1 MLLSQFVD
9 NYLEELP
16 TGIILTEE
24 QITRNLLK
32 AVRLYAGYA
41 IITSLEVG
49 EDGTHSDMPAGND
62 LSECDIDLNPSELAI
77 IRPLFDLYIELENA
91 MGLESAR
98 GDGLDVFGRSTGEI
112 QQDIN
117 QKELE
122 MHRIAFCEEFF
133 TV

>member
-1 MLLSQFVD
+1 MLLSQFIE
-9 NYLEELP
+9 NYLEQLP
-16 TGIILTEE
+16 LGNTLTEE

-41 IITSLEVG
+41 VISSLDVG
-49 EDGTHSDMPAGND
+49 EDGTHSDLPEGND
-62 LSECDIDLNPSELAI
+62 LSVCDVDLNHSEMAI
-77 IRPLFDLYIELENA
+77 IRPLFDLYVELENA
-91 MGLESAR
+91 TGLESAR
-98 GDGLDVFGRSTGEI
+98 GDGLDVYGRSTGEI